1 MNLTQKSINYIQT
14 ISAEMV
20 MRAKSGHT
28 GVALGAATI
37 LFALFKDHLR
47 YDVAAEHINR
57 DRFVLSAGHASALY
71 YTLLYAFGFDVTM
84 EDLENFRQIGAVTTG
99 HPEFGTIKGVE
110 TTTGPL
116 GQGVANAV
124 GLAIA
129 SNHYAKLFN
138 VQKFQIF
145 DNKVYCF
152 VGDGDLME
160 GIAQESLSLA
170 GSLKLKNLIFLYDY
184 NKCTIDGKLSKSNTE
199 DVGKKYASMG
209 FRVIYCS
216 DGHDYNMVTKAIE
229 KAKKEKSKP
238 VMVIFRTKI
247 GHQSRRQDDPSIHGT
262 PLTDDEFAELKEKLG
277 ITTTMFIPSAVL
289 KYCRQS
295 TQKNNER
302 IEEWKKNLI
311 LYQTT
316 HPELHKMFL
325 SHASEPKFA
334 RDKLYKLFCGVEKI
348 SGRDANKKVFNEIAS
363 KITNMIGGSADLAA
377 STKVYIEK
385 GKDMSVEDY
394 AGRNIFFG
402 IREHAMAG
410 ICNGIALFAN
420 TRTFNSTFLVFSQ
433 YMLPSIRLSAMMN
446 LPVWYFFTHDSIYVG
461 EDGPTHQPIEQLG
474 QLRLIPNLTVFRPA
488 DPIELV
494 DCYGVALQSKNPC
507 CFVLSRQDLPVVA
520 VGKEGQAQKGA
531 YVVSPASTQKPKLAF
546 IASGSE
552 VAMCLEAQKILEKE
566 GISCEVIS
574 VPCTN
579 LLEAQRNQ
587 TKTAL
592 LNNAEIVVA
601 VEASNDN
608 YWYRHTPHV
617 FGINTYG
624 ASGKSADV
632 AKHLGF
638 TVRKLVAYAKSLV
651 KNKKM

>member
-1 MNLTQKSINYIQT
+1 MNLTQKSINYIQA
-14 ISAEMV
+14 ISSEMV
-20 MRAKSGHT
+20 IRAKSGHT
-28 GVALGAATI
+28 GIALGAATI
-37 LFALFKDHLR
+37 LFALFKDH
-47 YDVAAEHINR
+47 YKFDTTAEHINR

-71 YTLLYAFGFDVTM
+71 YTLLYAFGFDVSM
-84 EDLENFRQIGAVTTG
+84 EELENFRQLGSVTTG
-99 HPEFGTIKGVE
+99 HPEFGTITGIE

-124 GLAIA
+124 GLSIA

-138 VQKFQIF
+138 VQKFTLF

-184 NKCTIDGKLSKSNTE
+184 NKSTIDGKLDKANTE
-199 DVGKKYASMG
+199 DVGRKYAAMG
-209 FRVIYCS
+209 YRVIYVAK
-216 DGHDYNMVTKAIE
+216 GNDYKAVTKAIE
-229 KAKKEKSKP
+229 KAKREKNKP
-238 VMVIFRTKI
+238 TMIIFRTHI
-247 GHQSRRQDDPSIHGT
+247 GFQSRRQDDHTIHGT
-262 PLTDDEFAELKEKLG
+262 PLTEEEFAALKEKLG

-295 TQKNNER
+295 TTRNNER

-316 HPELHKMFL
+316 HPELHKMFT
-325 SHASEPKFA
+325 SYTAEPKIA
-334 RDKLYKLFCGVEKI
+334 RDKLYKLFAGVEKI
-348 SGRDANKKVFNEIAS
+348 SGRDANKKIFAEIAS
-363 KITNMIGGSADLAA
+363 KIPSMIGGSADLAS

-385 GKDMSVEDY
+385 GKDMNSADY

-410 ICNGIALFAN
+410 ICNGIALFQN
-420 TRTFNSTFLVFSQ
+420 TRVFNSTFLVFSQ
-433 YMLPSIRLSAMMN
+433 YMLPSVRLSAMMN
-446 LPVWYFFTHDSIYVG
+446 LPVWYYFTHDSIYVG

-474 QLRLIPNLTVFRPA
+474 QLRLIPSLTVFRPA

-494 DCYGVALQSKNPC
+494 DCYSYALQDKNPC

-520 VGKEGQAQKGA
+520 NGKEGGALKGA
-531 YVVSPASTQKPKLAF
+531 YVICEASSAKPKLALM
-546 IASGSE
+546 ASGSE
-552 VAMCLEAQKILEKE
+552 VSMCIEAQKMLEKE

-574 VPCTN
+574 VPCTTIF
-579 LLEAQRNQ
+579 ETQRSQ
-587 TKTAL
+587 AKTAL
-592 LNNAEIVVA
+592 TRNAEVLVA
-601 VEASNDN
+601 VEAGNDN
-608 YWYRHTPHV
+608 YWYRHTEHV
-617 FGINTYG
+617 FGIERFG

-632 AKHLGF
+632 AKHLSF
-638 TVRKLVAYAKSLV
+638 TAKKLVAYAKTV
-651 KNKKM
+651 IKK